1 MTTADE
7 LKRLIEGC
15 SSAVS
20 ADSAPLHGFSNKK
33 KLGSAQ
39 NALLKLPKWWLL
51 FVQEY
56 AGILMHYIQK
66 LMEKIKPMKK
76 HLERV
81 WEDIIHLLEEEFPL
95 AIQTPAV
102 PYVCPCEEL
111 PSSTTS
117 QTPLQFTKLISYR
130 AKENY
135 SFLCGCS
142 VASFKL

>member
-1 MTTADE
+1 MVAFI
-7 LKRLIEGC
+7 RAGVCGNI
-15 SSAVS
+15 
-20 ADSAPLHGFSNKK
+20 
-33 KLGSAQ
+33 
-39 NALLKLPKWWLL
+39 NALHTKAHGENKTY
-51 FVQEY
+51 E
-56 AGILMHYIQK
+56 
-66 LMEKIKPMKK
+66 E